1 MNSKSQILYS
11 IFKIAEILQVI
22 NGNICLMQGTATLNV
37 VTGSIAVVVKH
48 GEIIAHVDS
57 ISEDSFIELETG
69 DIVVHVGTDF
79 PFR

>member
-1 MNSKSQILYS
+1 MYCIYRSLLNSCRGYTCFI
-11 IFKIAEILQVI
+11 
-22 NGNICLMQGTATLNV
+22 QGTATLNV